1 MDVTEIEKEKDIK
14 NDKDSNKINLTNLK
28 DFEIEQELNSNNE
41 YIKIYKVL
49 RKIDNKHYILLKYP
63 LNIITNNITNFQKL
77 ERILEAIKILLK
89 KINNAYIINI
99 KESFIEKSKSNVIMI
114 LELYDNKTIKNTIKK
129 YKLMR
134 DRYIPESLLLDYLSN
149 IIEGLSSLHKNNI
162 FNINITPQNI
172 YINENIIKLNP
183 YISLENLSSLKICN
197 NDYFGIKAPELKNN
211 KNYTVKTDIWYLG
224 LLIYEITQ
232 LKPIDKDYFGNK
244 DDIYNYII
252 RGNYPV
258 NNYYSNDI
266 KELIKLCLQY
276 TPNKRPSTSE
286 LSKIIEIYKKNKMLN
301 NKINSM
307 INTKKSYNFKR
318 KINLKDEIAKIN
330 QTLAKIKNYDNK
342 GNKIYRDLTPVIT
355 RKNSNC
361 NLNFNVKNFLFK
373 NNDFNCGGKSNN
385 TKFKKPKL
393 KLKTS
398 FINNLH
404 NNNYGY
410 KTGKKFFGIHKN
422 NETLKGYLKTKPFDI
437 IKFVSKNPAYF
448 QYESNNTTDNC
459 WRKENSAILI
469 KSYENHSLWKEAK
482 YRKLNEFLIKQKD
495 NNCFKNNFK
504 RANSIN
510 YCKKN
515 KKLEYNRKN
524 NKINSGKLKIR
535 NISPFNKNN
544 KKLSNSFYLPYKKY
558 KK

>member
-14 NDKDSNKINLTNLK
+14 NDKDTNKINLTNLK

-41 YIKIYKVL
+41 FIKIYKVL

-63 LNIITNNITNFQKL
+63 LNIITNNINNFQKL
-77 ERILEAIKILLK
+77 ERILETIKILLK
-89 KINNAYIINI
+89 KINNAHIINI

-172 YINENIIKLNP
+172 YINDNIIKLNP

-232 LKPIDKDYFGNK
+232 LKPIDKDYLGNK
-244 DDIYNYII
+244 DDIYDYII

-286 LSKIIEIYKKNKMLN
+286 LSKIIEIYKKSKILN

-330 QTLAKIKNYDNK
+330 QTLAKIKNYDKK

-373 NNDFNCGGKSNN
+373 NNEFNYNGKFNN
-385 TKFKKPKL
+385 TKFKKPRL

-437 IKFVSKNPAYF
+437 INFVSKNPAYF
-448 QYESNNTTDNC
+448 QYERNKNTDDC
-459 WRKENSAILI
+459 WRKEKSVILI

-482 YRKLNEFLIKQKD
+482 YRKLNEYLIKQKD
-495 NNCFKNNFK
+495 NNCSKKNFK

-544 KKLSNSFYLPYKKY
+544 KKVSNSFYLPYKKY

>member
-1 MDVTEIEKEKDIK
+1 
-14 NDKDSNKINLTNLK
+14 
-28 DFEIEQELNSNNE
+28 
-41 YIKIYKVL
+41 
-49 RKIDNKHYILLKYP
+49 
-63 LNIITNNITNFQKL
+63 
-77 ERILEAIKILLK
+77 
-89 KINNAYIINI
+89 
-99 KESFIEKSKSNVIMI
+99 
-114 LELYDNKTIKNTIKK
+114 
-129 YKLMR
+129 MR

-172 YINENIIKLNP
+172 YINDNIIKLNP

-197 NDYFGIKAPELKNN
+197 NDYFGIKAPELKIN

-232 LKPIDKDYFGNK
+232 LKPIDKDYLGNK
-244 DDIYNYII
+244 DDIYDYII

-286 LSKIIEIYKKNKMLN
+286 LSKIIEIYKKNKILN

-373 NNDFNCGGKSNN
+373 NNEFNYNGKFNN
-385 TKFKKPKL
+385 AKFKKPRL

-437 IKFVSKNPAYF
+437 INFVSKNPAYF
-448 QYESNNTTDNC
+448 QYERNKTTDDC
-459 WRKENSAILI
+459 WRKEKSVILI

-482 YRKLNEFLIKQKD
+482 YRKLNEYLIKQKD
-495 NNCFKNNFK
+495 NNYSKKNFK

-544 KKLSNSFYLPYKKY
+544 KKVSNSFYLPYKKY

>member
-1 MDVTEIEKEKDIK
+1 M
-14 NDKDSNKINLTNLK
+14 
-28 DFEIEQELNSNNE
+28 
-41 YIKIYKVL
+41 
-49 RKIDNKHYILLKYP
+49 
-63 LNIITNNITNFQKL
+63 
-77 ERILEAIKILLK
+77 
-89 KINNAYIINI
+89 
-99 KESFIEKSKSNVIMI
+99 
-114 LELYDNKTIKNTIKK
+114 
-129 YKLMR
+129 
-134 DRYIPESLLLDYLSN
+134 
-149 IIEGLSSLHKNNI
+149 
-162 FNINITPQNI
+162 
-172 YINENIIKLNP
+172 
-183 YISLENLSSLKICN
+183 
-197 NDYFGIKAPELKNN
+197 
-211 KNYTVKTDIWYLG
+211 
-224 LLIYEITQ
+224 
-232 LKPIDKDYFGNK
+232 
-244 DDIYNYII
+244 
-252 RGNYPV
+252 
-258 NNYYSNDI
+258 
-266 KELIKLCLQY
+266 
-276 TPNKRPSTSE
+276 
-286 LSKIIEIYKKNKMLN
+286 
-301 NKINSM
+301 
-307 INTKKSYNFKR
+307 
-318 KINLKDEIAKIN
+318 
-330 QTLAKIKNYDNK
+330 AKIKNYDNK

-398 FINNLH
+398 FINNLN
-404 NNNYGY
+404 NNNYGF

-448 QYESNNTTDNC
+448 KYESNNTTDNC

-544 KKLSNSFYLPYKKY
+544 KKVSNSFYLPYKKY

>member
-14 NDKDSNKINLTNLK
+14 NDKDTNKINLTNLK

-63 LNIITNNITNFQKL
+63 LNIITNNINNFQKL
-77 ERILEAIKILLK
+77 ERILETIKILLK
-89 KINNAYIINI
+89 KINNTNIINI

-114 LELYDNKTIKNTIKK
+114 LELYNNKTIKNTIKK

-149 IIEGLSSLHKNNI
+149 IIEGLSALHKNNI
-162 FNINITPQNI
+162 FNINIAPQNI

-197 NDYFGIKAPELKNN
+197 NDYFWIKAPELKNN

-244 DDIYNYII
+244 DDIYDYII
-252 RGNYPV
+252 RGNYPI

-286 LSKIIEIYKKNKMLN
+286 LLKIIEIYKKNKILN

-318 KINLKDEIAKIN
+318 KINLKDEITKIN

-373 NNDFNCGGKSNN
+373 NNEFNNN
-385 TKFKKPKL
+385 VKFINKKFKKPRL

-437 IKFVSKNPAYF
+437 IKFASKNPAYF
-448 QYESNNTTDNC
+448 QYERNKTTDC
-459 WRKENSAILI
+459 
-469 KSYENHSLWKEAK
+469 
-482 YRKLNEFLIKQKD
+482 
-495 NNCFKNNFK
+495 
-504 RANSIN
+504 
-510 YCKKN
+510 
-515 KKLEYNRKN
+515 
-524 NKINSGKLKIR
+524 
-535 NISPFNKNN
+535 
-544 KKLSNSFYLPYKKY
+544 
-558 KK
+558 